1 MTAELIAHRGYARH
15 FPENTLVAFA
25 AALDS
30 GARYIE
36 TDIQLSKDGV
46 PVLFHDND
54 LMRMCGVKGAVHNF
68 SYAQLQQFPVSYA
81 ERFGDQFDKVRITPL
96 ADLVTLLRKRP
107 KVTAFIELKRNSM
120 QYHGRGVVL
129 DTVIRQLKPV
139 MSQCVIISFSLEA
152 VLAARRRHWP
162 RVGVVIERWKERKQ
176 KIISDIKPEFIFC
189 DVKGLPWWGTL
200 YTGRVNLAVYDIE
213 SPRHARKLA
222 RRGVDFIET
231 FDIGEMAKKLKPK
244 NSGT

>member
-1 MTAELIAHRGYARH
+1 MKAELIAHRGYAKH

-30 GARYIE
+30 GAHYIE

-54 LMRMCGVKGAVHNF
+54 MMRMCGIKGAIHNYTW
-68 SYAQLQQFPVSYA
+68 SELQQFPAGYPH
-81 ERFGDQFDKVRITPL
+81 RFGDQFNKVRITPL
-96 ADLVTLLRKRP
+96 SDLVTLLSKRP

-120 QYHGRGVVL
+120 EHHGKGVVL
-129 DTVIRQLKPV
+129 DTVIKQLKPV

-162 RVGVVIERWKERKQ
+162 RVGVVFDRWKERKQ
-176 KIISDIKPEFIFC
+176 KIVSEIKPEFIFC

-200 YTGRVNLAVYDIE
+200 YTGRMKLAVYDIE
-213 SPRHARKLA
+213 SARHARRLS

-231 FDIGEMAKKLKPK
+231 FDIGDMNQKLKSK
-244 NSGT
+244 K